1 MRAVLKAQINK
12 TDRNDRDALRFKLRA
27 SACCHVC
34 LEASSAWATANFLM
48 KSLAEGSSSSG
59 LPPIVGLCCDNYCRP
74 GTSICKVIIAVFPNA
89 NIDISSRCVSPS
101 PVVTDP

>member
-1 MRAVLKAQINK
+1 
-12 TDRNDRDALRFKLRA
+12 
-27 SACCHVC
+27 
-34 LEASSAWATANFLM
+34 LEASSAWATANFFM

-59 LPPIVGLCCDNYCRP
+59 LPAIVGLCCDNYCRP
-74 GTSICKVIIAVFPNA
+74 GNSICKVMIAVFPNA